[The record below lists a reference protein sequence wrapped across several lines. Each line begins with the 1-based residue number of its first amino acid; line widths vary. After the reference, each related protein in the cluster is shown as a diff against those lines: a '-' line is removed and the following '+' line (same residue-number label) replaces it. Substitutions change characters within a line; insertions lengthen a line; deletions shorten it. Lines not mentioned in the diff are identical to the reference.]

1 MDPIKQA
8 GNNRKNEYCYF
19 QIKKQEGYKTPS
31 LEKTLDKFGEETK
44 QKCWL
49 TLEKR
54 TLCT

>member
-1 MDPIKQA
+1 MDPIKQT

-19 QIKKQEGYKTPS
+19 QIKKEGDYKTPS
-31 LEKTLDKFGEETK
+31 LENTLDKFGEETK